1 MKDDKIYL
9 TKNRSNIK
17 KLVFSNG
24 CFDILHI
31 GHIRYL
37 SEAKKLGTHLVIGL
51 NSDESVK
58 KLKGKSRPINN
69 VRDRLEMLK
78 SLKVVDSVIIFN
90 EITPI
95 NLIKDINPDILVK
108 GGDYDLEKIVGYDYV
123 ISRGGSVKTLKFRK
137 KYSTSK
143 IIENFENLK

>member
-123 ISRGGSVKTLKFRK
+123 ISRGGSVKTLKFHK

-143 IIENFENLK
+143 IIENFEKIK